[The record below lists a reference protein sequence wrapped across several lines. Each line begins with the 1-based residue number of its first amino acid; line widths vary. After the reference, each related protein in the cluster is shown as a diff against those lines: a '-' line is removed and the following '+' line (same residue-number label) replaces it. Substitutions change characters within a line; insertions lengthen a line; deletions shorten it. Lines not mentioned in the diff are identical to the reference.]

1 MLLGQRALRR
11 ERVFRDRRNPLE
23 LSEPDIVAQYRLS
36 WESIMMLCDL
46 LNDEL
51 RRETERSKALSVQ
64 TQLFCTLRFLA
75 TGSFQQ
81 VVADLHGVSKASV
94 SRSVHNV
101 CLALCHHAREFIS
114 FPSGSAEIRKTKE
127 NFFLLSGLPNTLGVI
142 DGTLFPIKGP
152 SIDKHFNVCRKGYHA
167 MNVQAVCDTKLKFVD
182 VVVRYPGSTHDAYIW
197 KNCAVADRFER
208 RELDGWLVGD
218 SAYGLRPWMM
228 TPLTMPITGA
238 QMRFNTSQ
246 MRNTIERS
254 FGVLKMRFRCLS
266 KTGTSPCHS
275 GTSTMDCMHRGHMA
289 Q

>member
-81 VVADLHGVSKASV
+81 VVADLHGISKASV

-142 DGTLFPIKGP
+142 DGTLFPMKGP
-152 SIDKHFNVCRKGYHA
+152 SIDKHLNVCRKGYHA

-197 KNCAVADRFER
+197 KKLCR
-208 RELDGWLVGD
+208 
-218 SAYGLRPWMM
+218 S
-228 TPLTMPITGA
+228 
-238 QMRFNTSQ
+238 
-246 MRNTIERS
+246 RS
-254 FGVLKMRFRCLS
+254 FWEEGTGWMVGRGFCIWIASMDDDATHYANHWGTDAVQYESNEKHHWKEFRRAEDAFSMSQQNGYVPLS
-266 KTGTSPCHS
+266 LWYKHHGLY
-275 GTSTMDCMHRGHMA
+275 
-289 Q
+289 